1 MLFITRHLA
10 PTPSNI
16 SMRWRARALAEAGQS
31 STVFRLA
38 CYYMVMDDHIVDQG
52 RPRRWTL
59 SAAKSHLSEVVQT
72 ALDGEPQRIVRGGR
86 DVVVVVAQEAFESSR
101 APKQSVV
108 ELFSALRGTELQI
121 DRDRDNGREVDL

>member
-1 MLFITRHLA
+1 MRKAALLFITRHLA

-31 STVFRLA
+31 STVFRLP
-38 CYYMVMDDHIVDQG
+38 G
-52 RPRRWTL
+52 RWTL